1 MTTDTAAQRTSR
13 GPYAKT
19 TRTRGA
25 ILDAAL
31 SVFAQNGYRSG
42 SLKSVAEEVGMSEAG
57 LLHHFPNKS
66 ALLSAVLE
74 RRDDRARERFNFS
87 ATDGRLVLR
96 SLVDNAEFNASSP
109 GVVELFCTLSAEA
122 TTPDHPAHAYFLDR
136 YATTVGLAREALENI
151 RDADGLVAGVEPLS
165 AARTMIALMD
175 GLQIQWLM
183 DRDSVDM
190 AHELR
195 LYLSSILTEEL

>member
-1 MTTDTAAQRTSR
+1 VTIDTAAQRTSR

-66 ALLSAVLE
+66 ALLAAVLE
-74 RRDDRARERFNFS
+74 RRDDRTRERFAFDPS
-87 ATDGRLVLR
+87 DGRSVMR
-96 SLVDNAEFNASSP
+96 DFAELAEYNASIP

-122 TTPDHPAHAYFLDR
+122 TAPDHPAHSYFLER
-136 YATTVGLAREALENI
+136 YEISVRMAREAFETL
-151 RDADGLVAGVEPLS
+151 RDQGELAAGVEPDS
-165 AARTMIALMD
+165 AARTVIALMD

-195 LYLSSILTEEL
+195 LYFSSILTEAL